1 MGGKWGLYDKGFY
14 ISRKVWYECSNCG
27 MKTHCRDE
35 CFEKEVDYNYCP
47 DCGAKWMVRNENIQ
61 KSMGIKR
68 KLFCAYWC
76 CKISTEAEYI
86 ERSYI
91 RKMAMFEMA
100 YTMETETDAAI
111 VLRMIDDA
119 PAADVAPVVHGWW
132 ESVDSSYWRWT
143 SSNAVSVSHT
153 TYRCGRCGWGTGT
166 VVKTNYCPNC
176 GAKMDEKEAVY
187 D

>member
-1 MGGKWGLYDKGFY
+1 M
-14 ISRKVWYECSNCG
+14 
-27 MKTHCRDE
+27 
-35 CFEKEVDYNYCP
+35 
-47 DCGAKWMVRNENIQ
+47 
-61 KSMGIKR
+61 
-68 KLFCAYWC
+68 
-76 CKISTEAEYI
+76 AEYI

-143 SSNAVSVSHT
+143 SSIAVSVSHS